1 MTVQTDPN
9 VRLKQHVSDL
19 DRAIADIADRR
30 PHWDSQTQTGRWVE
44 SVYARVRESV
54 VGRGAPA
61 GWLPSTS
68 KLPGRLGHIS
78 WLVEVDQ
85 TVARWSELPGTT
97 PARLIELRAR
107 TWRVEDGDRRA
118 AMTTAIGQ
126 WVTEAAVLLG
136 ECTLRAYLRGHSC
149 PSCGLSHVHV
159 GRNGDRRRVPALLA
173 DDSGVHCQNR
183 ECDGQWPPERWGLLA
198 AILTGA

>member
-1 MTVQTDPN
+1 M
-9 VRLKQHVSDL
+9 
-19 DRAIADIADRR
+19 
-30 PHWDSQTQTGRWVE
+30 
-44 SVYARVRESV
+44 
-54 VGRGAPA
+54 
-61 GWLPSTS
+61 
-68 KLPGRLGHIS
+68 
-78 WLVEVDQ
+78 EVDQ
-85 TVARWSELPGTT
+85 TVARWSALPGTT
-97 PARLIELRAR
+97 PARLIELRSR
-107 TWRVEDGDRRA
+107 TWRVEDGDRLA